1 MRSLT
6 VMQMEEL
13 AEGVDAVI
21 CDVAW
26 KDMKEGKS
34 ENDVDSRKRFICGA
48 SMGAFVAL
56 LYTM

>member
-21 CDVAW
+21 CDVAL

-48 SMGAFVAL
+48 SMGGFTAL